1 MRLYLVRHG
10 ETDWNKKGLIQG
22 SSDIPLNEYGR
33 ELARITAKALRDIK
47 FDKVYASPYI
57 RAYETAQ
64 ILCEHHKIPIIKDSR
79 IKEFN
84 FGNYEGK
91 SIEILRTDKRYTEFW
106 KCFSNPEEYVA
117 KDGAETYDAFLIR
130 IKSFIDEIII
140 PNQNDSDNI
149 LVAAH
154 GAVIRGFLYYIK
166 KESLKNLWNTHQK
179 NCSVN
184 IIDVRND
191 TFTLMEEGKLFY

>member
-10 ETDWNKKGLIQG
+10 ETDWNKQGLIQG

-33 ELARITAKALRDIK
+33 ELARITAQGLRDIK

-57 RAYETAQ
+57 RAYETAE
-64 ILCEHHKIPIIKDSR
+64 ILCAHQEITIIKDHR
-79 IKEFN
+79 IKEFG

-91 SIEILRTDKRYTEFW
+91 SIKLLSTDESYKEFW

-117 KDGAETYDAFLIR
+117 LDGAESYDMLLER
-130 IKSFIDEIII
+130 INSFIDEIIL
-140 PNQNDSDNI
+140 PNQTTSETI
-149 LVAAH
+149 LVSAH
-154 GAVIRGFLYYIK
+154 GAVIRGFLHFVK
-166 KESLKNLWNTHQK
+166 KQSLRELWKSHQK

-184 IIDVRND
+184 IIDIEND
-191 TFTLMEEGKLFY
+191 IFTLIEEGKLFY